1 MVKRMGWDDGADK
14 WTLRATDGTVF
25 CERPRADPDSWDDWP
40 VDTCVLPTALHL
52 LSRLLEEEALRLGVS
67 VGGEDFAQAL
77 ARHRDSF
84 LAGLALEARDFL
96 RKIGY
101 AE

>member
-1 MVKRMGWDDGADK
+1 MGWDDGADK
-14 WTLRATDGTVF
+14 WTLRAVDGTVF
-25 CERPRADPDSWDDWP
+25 CERPRADPTSWDDWP
-40 VDTCVLPTALHL
+40 VDTCVLPTALSL

-67 VGGEDFAQAL
+67 VGNEDFAQVL

-84 LAGLALEARDFL
+84 LAGIVLEARDFL

-101 AE
+101 MD